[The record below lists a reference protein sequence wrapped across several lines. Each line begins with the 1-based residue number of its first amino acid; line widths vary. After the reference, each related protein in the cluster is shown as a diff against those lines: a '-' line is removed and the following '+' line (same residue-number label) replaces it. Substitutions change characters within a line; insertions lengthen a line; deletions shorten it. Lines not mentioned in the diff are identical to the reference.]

1 MVNVMLKSK
10 RNYCA
15 HLGNSLFQMGPLK
28 FNQVGKDILRLVV
41 GILLCIILTLGISY
55 QGDRN
60 AWMRIS
66 LHIL

>member
-10 RNYCA
+10 RNYYA

>member
-1 MVNVMLKSK
+1 
-10 RNYCA
+10 
-15 HLGNSLFQMGPLK
+15 MGPLK